1 MHVVCPSK
9 TEIQSERDLLVQTL
23 GHSHRQQA
31 STGCCGHLLGLFL
44 CSGPPE
50 LQKLQMQPSRLG
62 QCSYLLPSAIPQ
74 HRPVLLE
81 RGSRPAD

>member
-9 TEIQSERDLLVQTL
+9 TEIQSDRNLLVQTL

-31 STGCCGHLLGLFL
+31 STGCCAHLLGLFL

-62 QCSYLLPSAIPQ
+62 QCSYLLPFSNTTA
-74 HRPVLLE
+74 PVLLE